1 MSDKNKVIIIAEAG
15 VNHNGDISLA
25 KTLIDEAATS
35 GVDYIKFQTFVT
47 ELIVDKSAPKA
58 AYQDRAIGQSTSQ
71 FDMIKALELSFEDF
85 VELKQYCDI
94 KGVKFLT
101 TAADLVSLEK
111 IRGLGVDYIKISS
124 GELTNP
130 LFLRAVAKIGK
141 PVILS
146 TGMSNLSEV
155 ERALNVL
162 LSYSIERENVT
173 LLHCNTDYPTAMQ
186 DVNLKAML
194 TLQRAFNVP
203 VGYSDHTL
211 GIEIPIAAVAMG
223 ATVIEKHFTLDKT
236 MTGPDHQSSLEPNE
250 LRAMVKAIRNIE
262 LAMGDGIKRPSLS
275 EQKNIVVVRKSVFA
289 SQAIRK
295 GEAFSNDNLAVKRPG
310 DGIPAD
316 TVEGLFGK
324 LAGRDINQGE
334 KLDYQAIQ
342 W

>member
-1 MSDKNKVIIIAEAG
+1 MSEKNKVIIIAEAG

-25 KTLIDEAATS
+25 KNLVDKAATS

-58 AYQDRAIGQSTSQ
+58 EYQDRAVGQSTSQ
-71 FDMIKALELSFEDF
+71 YDMIKALELSFDDF
-85 VELKQYCDI
+85 VELKKYCES

-111 IRGLGVDYIKISS
+111 VNQLNVDYIKISS

-155 ERALNVL
+155 ERALNIL
-162 LSYSIERENVT
+162 LGYSIKRENIT
-173 LLHCNTDYPTAMQ
+173 LLHCNTDYPTAMR
-186 DVNLKAML
+186 DVNLNAML
-194 TLQRAFNVP
+194 TLQRAFHVP

-211 GIEIPIAAVAMG
+211 GIEIPIAAVAIG

-236 MTGPDHQSSLEPNE
+236 MEGPDHQSSLEPDE

-262 LAMGDGIKRPSLS
+262 LAMGDGVKRPSQS
-275 EQKNIVVVRKSVFA
+275 EQKNIIVVRKSVFT
-289 SQAIRK
+289 SRAIRK
-295 GEAFSNDNLAVKRPG
+295 GEVFSNDNLTVKRPG
-310 DGIPAD
+310 DGIPAHAIED
-316 TVEGLFGK
+316 LFGK
-324 LAGRDINQGE
+324 TSSRNIKQGE